1 MYIQCIDKL
10 FKGLDTFGTSKVD
23 DNDKRAVA
31 NYKPINNSN
40 ISPHPRTLS
49 EKEIQFYG
57 NWMLA

>member
-10 FKGLDTFGTSKVD
+10 FKGLDTFGTNKVD
-23 DNDKRAVA
+23 DNDKRAAA
-31 NYKPINNSN
+31 NYKLINNSN

-49 EKEIQFYG
+49 DKEIQFYG